1 MSARVLPGSTIG
13 ILGGGQLGRMM
24 ALSARSLGYRIACL
38 DPDPKCGAHY
48 VVEEHV
54 VARFDDEL
62 AAEWL
67 ASKSQVVTLEIEK
80 IGLGALEAVERR
92 APLRPGSAVLA
103 IVQDRSKQRAWL
115 KNQGFPQGAHGFAS
129 SAEELR
135 SLLASLGGK
144 AFVKAA
150 RGGYDGRGQ
159 YETTTAEDANKAW
172 EYLGAEVVVAEEALT
187 LEYELSVMVA
197 RNADGHTAVYPPSYN
212 HHIDRILAWNVI
224 PGAID
229 PKIAQE
235 AQRIA
240 VAIADAIG
248 CVGLLAT
255 EFFVTGDGRLLVNE
269 LAPRPHNSFHAT
281 QAACA
286 TSQFEQAVRA
296 VCNLPL
302 GATDVVRPT
311 AMANLL
317 GDLWVDHAGVPPF
330 ERLLSL
336 PGVRLFLYGKDDARR
351 GRKMGHILASASSAE
366 AARDLVLG
374 AVKALEAPRA

>member
-1 MSARVLPGSTIG
+1 MSAPILPGSTIG

-38 DPDPKCGAHY
+38 DPDPHCGAHY

-54 VARFDDEL
+54 VARFDDVL

-80 IGLGALEAVERR
+80 IGLDALEAVERR
-92 APLRPGSAVLA
+92 APLRPGAHVLA
-103 IVQDRSKQRAWL
+103 IVQDRAKQRAWL
-115 KNQGFPQGAHGFAS
+115 ASEGFPQGAHGSAS
-129 SAEELR
+129 GADELR
-135 SLLASLGGK
+135 TLLAKLGGK

-159 YETTTAEDANKAW
+159 YETKTPEDANKAW
-172 EYLGAEVVVAEEALT
+172 DYLGAEVVVAEEALT
-187 LEYELSVMVA
+187 LEFELSVMVA
-197 RNADGHTAVYPPSYN
+197 RNVDGHTAVFPASYN
-212 HHIDRILAWNVI
+212 HHIDRILAWSVL

-229 PKIAQE
+229 ERIAAKAQE
-235 AQRIA
+235 IA
-240 VAIADAIG
+240 VSIANAIG

-255 EFFVTGDGRLLVNE
+255 EFFVTSDGRILVNE

-281 QAACA
+281 EAACA

-302 GATDVVRPT
+302 GSTEVVRPT

-317 GDLWVDHAGVPPF
+317 GDLWVDHKGVPPF

-351 GRKMGHILASASSAE
+351 GRKMGHILASAGSPD
-366 AARDLVLG
+366 AARALVEE
-374 AVKALEAPRA
+374 AVRRLEP

>member
-1 MSARVLPGSTIG
+1 MSAPILPGSTIG

-38 DPDPKCGAHY
+38 DPDPHCGAHY

-54 VARFDDEL
+54 VARFDDVL

-80 IGLGALEAVERR
+80 IGLDALEAVERR
-92 APLRPGSAVLA
+92 APLRPGAHVLG
-103 IVQDRSKQRAWL
+103 IVQDRAKQRAWL
-115 KNQGFPQGAHGFAS
+115 ASQGFPQGAHGSAS
-129 SAEELR
+129 GADELR
-135 SLLASLGGK
+135 TLLAKLGGK

-159 YETTTAEDANKAW
+159 YETNTPEDANKAW

-187 LEYELSVMVA
+187 LEFELSVMVA
-197 RNADGHTAVYPPSYN
+197 RNVDGHTAVFPASYN
-212 HHIDRILAWNVI
+212 HHIDRILAWSVL

-229 PKIAQE
+229 ERISAKAQE
-235 AQRIA
+235 IA
-240 VAIADAIG
+240 VSIANAIG

-255 EFFVTGDGRLLVNE
+255 EFFVTSDGRILVNE

-281 QAACA
+281 EAACA

-302 GATDVVRPT
+302 GSTEVVRPT

-317 GDLWVDHAGVPPF
+317 GDLWVDHKGVPPF

-336 PGVRLFLYGKDDARR
+336 PGVRLFVYGKDDARR
-351 GRKMGHILASASSAE
+351 GRKMGHILASAADPHDARRLVEE
-366 AARDLVLG
+366 AVRR
-374 AVKALEAPRA
+374 LEP

>member
-1 MSARVLPGSTIG
+1 MSAPILPGSTIG

-38 DPDPKCGAHY
+38 DPDPHCGAHY

-54 VARFDDEL
+54 VARFDDVL

-80 IGLGALEAVERR
+80 IGLDALEAVERR
-92 APLRPGSAVLA
+92 APLRPGAHVLA
-103 IVQDRSKQRAWL
+103 IVQDRAKQRAWL
-115 KNQGFPQGAHGFAS
+115 ASQGFPQGAHGSAS
-129 SAEELR
+129 GADELR
-135 SLLASLGGK
+135 TLLAKLGGK

-159 YETTTAEDANKAW
+159 YETKTPEDANKAW
-172 EYLGAEVVVAEEALT
+172 DYLGAEVVVAEEALT
-187 LEYELSVMVA
+187 LEFELSVMVA
-197 RNADGHTAVYPPSYN
+197 RNVDGHTAVFPASYN
-212 HHIDRILAWNVI
+212 HHIDRILAWSVL

-229 PKIAQE
+229 ERIAAKAQE
-235 AQRIA
+235 IA
-240 VAIADAIG
+240 VSIANAIG

-255 EFFVTGDGRLLVNE
+255 EFFVTSDGRILVNE

-281 QAACA
+281 EAACA

-302 GATDVVRPT
+302 GSTEVVRPT

-317 GDLWVDHAGVPPF
+317 GDLWVDHKGVPPF

-351 GRKMGHILASASSAE
+351 GRKMGHILASAGSPD
-366 AARDLVLG
+366 AARALVEE
-374 AVKALEAPRA
+374 AVRRLEP

>member
-1 MSARVLPGSTIG
+1 MSAPILPGSTIG

-38 DPDPKCGAHY
+38 DPDPHCGAHY

-54 VARFDDEL
+54 VARFDDVL

-80 IGLGALEAVERR
+80 IGLDALEAVERR
-92 APLRPGSAVLA
+92 APLRPGAHVLG
-103 IVQDRSKQRAWL
+103 IVQDRAKQRAWL
-115 KNQGFPQGAHGFAS
+115 ASQGFPQGAHG
-129 SAEELR
+129 SAAGADELR
-135 SLLASLGGK
+135 TLLVKLGGK

-159 YETTTAEDANKAW
+159 YETKTPEDANKAW

-187 LEYELSVMVA
+187 LELELSVMVA
-197 RNADGHTAVYPPSYN
+197 RNVDGHTAVFPASYN
-212 HHIDRILAWNVI
+212 HHIDRILAWSVL

-229 PKIAQE
+229 ERISAKAQE
-235 AQRIA
+235 IA
-240 VAIADAIG
+240 VSIANAIG

-255 EFFVTGDGRLLVNE
+255 EFFVTSDGRILVNE

-281 QAACA
+281 EAACA

-302 GATDVVRPT
+302 GSTEVVRPT

-317 GDLWVDHAGVPPF
+317 GDLWVDHKGVPPF

-351 GRKMGHILASASSAE
+351 GRKMGHILASAADPNDARRLVEE
-366 AARDLVLG
+366 AVRR
-374 AVKALEAPRA
+374 LEP

>member
-1 MSARVLPGSTIG
+1 MSAPILPGSTIG
-13 ILGGGQLGRMM
+13 ILGGGQLGRMI

-38 DPDPKCGAHY
+38 DPDPHCGAHY

-54 VARFDDEL
+54 VARFDDVL

-80 IGLGALEAVERR
+80 IGLPALEAVERR
-92 APLRPGSAVLA
+92 APLRPGAQVLG
-103 IVQDRSKQRAWL
+103 IVQDRAKQRAWL
-115 KNQGFPQGAHGFAS
+115 KSQGFPQGAHGFAS

-135 SLLASLGGK
+135 TVLGTVGGK

-159 YETTTAEDANKAW
+159 YETKTTDDANKAW

-197 RNADGHTAVYPPSYN
+197 RNVDGHTAVFPASYN
-212 HHIDRILAWNVI
+212 HHIDRILAWSVL
-224 PGAID
+224 PGAIE
-229 PKIAQE
+229 PRVAQRAQE
-235 AQRIA
+235 IA
-240 VAIADAIG
+240 VAIANAIG

-255 EFFVTGDGRLLVNE
+255 EFFVTSDGRILVNE

-281 QAACA
+281 EAACA

-317 GDLWVDHAGVPPF
+317 GDLWVDHKGVPPF

-351 GRKMGHILASASSAE
+351 GRKMGHILASAGSANDARTLVEE
-366 AARDLVLG
+366 AVRR
-374 AVKALEAPRA
+374 LEP

>member
-1 MSARVLPGSTIG
+1 VL
-13 ILGGGQLGRMM
+13 LG
-24 ALSARSLGYRIACL
+24 
-38 DPDPKCGAHY
+38 
-48 VVEEHV
+48 
-54 VARFDDEL
+54 
-62 AAEWL
+62 
-67 ASKSQVVTLEIEK
+67 T
-80 IGLGALEAVERR
+80 
-92 APLRPGSAVLA
+92 
-103 IVQDRSKQRAWL
+103 
-115 KNQGFPQGAHGFAS
+115 
-129 SAEELR
+129 
-135 SLLASLGGK
+135 LGGK

-159 YETTTAEDANKAW
+159 YETKTPEDAGKAW

-197 RNADGHTAVYPPSYN
+197 RNADGHTAVYPASYN
-212 HHIDRILAWNVI
+212 HHVDRILAWNVI

-351 GRKMGHILASASSAE
+351 GRKMGHILASASSAD

-374 AVKALEAPRA
+374 AVKALEAPRS

>member
-1 MSARVLPGSTIG
+1 MSAPRILPGSTIG
-13 ILGGGQLGRMM
+13 VLGGGQLGRMM

-54 VARFDDEL
+54 VANFDDEL

-67 ASKSQVVTLEIEK
+67 ASKCQVVTLEIEK
-80 IGLGALEAVERR
+80 VGLGALEAVERR
-92 APLRPGSAVLA
+92 APLRPGAAVLA
-103 IVQDRSKQRAWL
+103 LVQDRGKQRAWL
-115 KNQGFPQGAHGFAS
+115 ASQGFPQVSHSAAS
-129 SAEELR
+129 SVTELAAA
-135 SLLASLGGK
+135 LTAVGGK

-159 YETTTAEDANKAW
+159 FETQSAADAERAW
-172 EYLGAEVVVAEEALT
+172 TYLGAETVVAEEALA

-197 RNADGHTAVYPPSYN
+197 RNADGHTAVYPASYN
-212 HHIDRILAWNVI
+212 HHVDRILAWNVI
-224 PGAID
+224 PGAIA
-229 PKIAQE
+229 PAVVAE

-240 VAIADAIG
+240 LAIADAIG
-248 CVGLLAT
+248 LVGLLAT
-255 EFFVTGDGRLLVNE
+255 EFFVTTGGRLLVNE

-302 GATDVVRPT
+302 GATEVLRPT

-317 GDLWVDHAGVPPF
+317 GELWVDHGGVPPF
-330 ERLLSL
+330 ERLLSMR
-336 PGVRLFLYGKDDARR
+336 GVRLFLYGKDDARR
-351 GRKMGHILASASSAE
+351 GRKMGHILASAGGADE
-366 AARDLVLG
+366 ALALVRA
-374 AVKALEAPRA
+374 AVEALEAPR

>member
-1 MSARVLPGSTIG
+1 MSAPILPGSTIG

-38 DPDPKCGAHY
+38 DPDPHCGAHY

-54 VARFDDEL
+54 VARFDDVL

-80 IGLGALEAVERR
+80 IGLDALEAVERR
-92 APLRPGSAVLA
+92 APLRPGAHVLA
-103 IVQDRSKQRAWL
+103 IVQDRAKQRAWL
-115 KNQGFPQGAHGFAS
+115 ASQGFPQGAHGSAS
-129 SAEELR
+129 GADELR
-135 SLLASLGGK
+135 TLLAKLGGK

-159 YETTTAEDANKAW
+159 YETKTPEDANKAW
-172 EYLGAEVVVAEEALT
+172 DYLGAEVVVAEEALT
-187 LEYELSVMVA
+187 LEFELSVMVA
-197 RNADGHTAVYPPSYN
+197 RNVDGHTAVFPASYN
-212 HHIDRILAWNVI
+212 HHIDRILAWSVL

-229 PKIAQE
+229 ERIAARAQE
-235 AQRIA
+235 IA
-240 VAIADAIG
+240 VSIANAIG

-255 EFFVTGDGRLLVNE
+255 EFFVTSDGRILVNE

-281 QAACA
+281 EAACA

-302 GATDVVRPT
+302 GSTEVVRPT

-317 GDLWVDHAGVPPF
+317 GDLWVDHKGVPPF

-351 GRKMGHILASASSAE
+351 GRKMGHILASAGSPD
-366 AARDLVLG
+366 AARALVEE
-374 AVKALEAPRA
+374 AVRRLEP

>member
-1 MSARVLPGSTIG
+1 MSAPILPGSTIG

-38 DPDPKCGAHY
+38 DPDPHCGAHY

-54 VARFDDEL
+54 VARFDDVL

-80 IGLGALEAVERR
+80 IGLDALEAVERR
-92 APLRPGSAVLA
+92 APLRPGAHVLG
-103 IVQDRSKQRAWL
+103 IVQDRAKQRAWL
-115 KNQGFPQGAHGFAS
+115 QSQGFPQGAHGSAS
-129 SAEELR
+129 GADELR
-135 SLLASLGGK
+135 TLLAKLGGK

-159 YETTTAEDANKAW
+159 YETKTPEDANKAW

-187 LEYELSVMVA
+187 LEFELSVMVA
-197 RNADGHTAVYPPSYN
+197 RNVDGHTAVFPASYN
-212 HHIDRILAWNVI
+212 HHIDRILAWSVL

-229 PKIAQE
+229 ERISAKAQE
-235 AQRIA
+235 IA
-240 VAIADAIG
+240 VSIANTIG

-255 EFFVTGDGRLLVNE
+255 EFFVTSDGRILVNE

-281 QAACA
+281 EAACA

-302 GATDVVRPT
+302 GSTEVVRPT

-317 GDLWVDHAGVPPF
+317 GDLWVDHKGVPPF

-351 GRKMGHILASASSAE
+351 GRKMGHILASAGSPD
-366 AARDLVLG
+366 AARALVEE
-374 AVKALEAPRA
+374 AVRRLEP

>member
-1 MSARVLPGSTIG
+1 MSAPILPGSTIG

-38 DPDPKCGAHY
+38 DPDPHCGAHY

-54 VARFDDEL
+54 VARFDDVL

-80 IGLGALEAVERR
+80 IGLDALEAVERR
-92 APLRPGSAVLA
+92 APLRPGAHVLA
-103 IVQDRSKQRAWL
+103 IVQDRAKQRAWL
-115 KNQGFPQGAHGFAS
+115 ASQGFPQGAHGSAS
-129 SAEELR
+129 GADELR
-135 SLLASLGGK
+135 TLLAKLGGK

-159 YETTTAEDANKAW
+159 YETKTPEDANKAW
-172 EYLGAEVVVAEEALT
+172 DYLGAEVVVAEEALT
-187 LEYELSVMVA
+187 LEFELSVMVA
-197 RNADGHTAVYPPSYN
+197 RNVDGHTAVFPASYN
-212 HHIDRILAWNVI
+212 HHIDRILAWSVL

-229 PKIAQE
+229 ERIAAKAQE
-235 AQRIA
+235 IA
-240 VAIADAIG
+240 VSIANAIG

-255 EFFVTGDGRLLVNE
+255 EFFVTSDGRILVNE

-281 QAACA
+281 EAACA

-302 GATDVVRPT
+302 GSTEVVRPT

-317 GDLWVDHAGVPPF
+317 GDLWVDHKGVPPF

-336 PGVRLFLYGKDDARR
+336 PGVRLFVYGKDDARR
-351 GRKMGHILASASSAE
+351 GRKMGHILASAGSPD
-366 AARDLVLG
+366 AARALVEE
-374 AVKALEAPRA
+374 AVRRLEP